1 MEEHQPRRLG
11 IPLGVGII
19 LLPIVFAW
27 FTLRRGYSSSTRV
40 AAFIWLSVNLAFAV
54 VRITGDQY

>member
-1 MEEHQPRRLG
+1 MEEQPRRLG

-19 LLPIVFAW
+19 LLPIIFAW

-40 AAFIWLSVNLAFAV
+40 AAFVWLSVNLAVAV
-54 VRITGDQY
+54 VRITEDQY

>member
-1 MEEHQPRRLG
+1 MEDQQPRRLG

-19 LLPIVFAW
+19 LLPVVFAW

-40 AAFIWLSVNLAFAV
+40 AAFVWLSVNLAFAV
-54 VRITGDQY
+54 VRMTGDQY